1 MAKFEKAK
9 FKPTNT
15 QLNKL
20 KYAAKNKTGK
30 SLRITKKTNKKK
42 KKRKVIKRWKMKSYA
57 DELFLTSRQMMRDIK
72 LTKALL
78 SKIIQSGGFLWDL
91 LSKLDDSLKKAV
103 VPLAEIFWYHQ
114 PLWHKILQ

>member
-30 SLRITKKTNKKK
+30 SLRITNKQK
-42 KKRKVIKRWKMKSYA
+42 KKRKVMKRWKMKSYA
-57 DELFLTSRQMMRDIK
+57 DELFLTSRQMMRDINLLK
-72 LTKALL
+72 LYC
-78 SKIIQSGGFLWDL
+78 
-91 LSKLDDSLKKAV
+91 LK
-103 VPLAEIFWYHQ
+103 
-114 PLWHKILQ
+114 